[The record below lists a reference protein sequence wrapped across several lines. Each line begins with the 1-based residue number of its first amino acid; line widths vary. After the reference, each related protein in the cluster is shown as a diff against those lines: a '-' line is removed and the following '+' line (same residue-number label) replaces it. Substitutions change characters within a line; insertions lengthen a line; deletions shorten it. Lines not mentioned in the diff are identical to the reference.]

1 MNIFRILV
9 AEIAFRKL
17 NFVLSLSA
25 VMVAVAL
32 FVAGPMLVEGYQ
44 QQTQQEVNRWQGL
57 IDESEEGVAEIR
69 EGMKKVEDSTKAQL
83 VELNDTTR
91 KVTLGLGF
99 NLLIVH
105 RDTNMADFWASDYA
119 AVDMPEEYVNRL
131 ATNYNLTMVTHIVAT
146 LQEKIEWERRKV
158 LLVGYAPEATQSH
171 LRKKAPM
178 GYIVEPGTVFLG
190 YELGVDHEVGE
201 TIEIPVRGTDTPKSL
216 KIAKILPEQGS
227 KDDISIITHLID
239 AQEVLDKKE
248 RVNQILALN
257 CHCAEADRPKIRAQL
272 EQALPEARVTEFR
285 SKFLARAEQRNAVA
299 NSSAQ
304 VLGEMQANLE
314 ARQKILEERK
324 ATAAEL
330 TDSRL
335 QLEGLLITL
344 SDVITPLVVFAA
356 AVWVGLLA
364 LSNVRERRT
373 EIGVLRALGKG
384 GGTIVTLFLGKAV
397 LLGLAGGLIGFGF
410 GTILG
415 QALGESTLKI
425 SGDLFMPRL
434 DIFLY
439 TLIGAPL
446 LAALASYLPTLA
458 AVIQDPAIVL
468 REP

>member
-1 MNIFRILV
+1 MSIFRILL

-44 QQTQQEVNRWQGL
+44 VQTQREVSRWQEL
-57 IDESEEGVAEIR
+57 IDESEAGVAEIQ
-69 EGMKKVEDSTKAQL
+69 EGMNRVKKETEAQMAAL
-83 VELNDTTR
+83 SDTTR

-119 AVDMPEEYVNRL
+119 AVDMPEEYVDRL
-131 ATNYNLTMVTHIVAT
+131 AKNYNLTMVVHIVAT
-146 LQEKIEWERRKV
+146 LQEKIEWENRKV

-190 YELGVDHEVGE
+190 HELGVGRKVGE
-201 TIEIPVRGTDTPKSL
+201 TIDIPVRGSDTPMRL
-216 KIAKILPEQGS
+216 KIARILPEQGS
-227 KDDISIITHLID
+227 KDDISIITHLTD
-239 AQEVLDKKE
+239 AQKILDKPG

-272 EQALPEARVTEFR
+272 EQALPDARVTEFR
-285 SKFLARAEQRNAVA
+285 SKFLARAEQRDAVA
-299 NSSAQ
+299 ASSAQ
-304 VLGEMQANLE
+304 VLDEMQKNLE

-324 ATAAEL
+324 AIAA
-330 TDSRL
+330 DMAKSRA
-335 QLEGLLITL
+335 QLERLLKTL
-344 SDVITPLVVFAA
+344 SDVITPLVLVAA

-364 LSNVRERRT
+364 LANVRERRT
-373 EIGVLRALGKG
+373 EIGILRALGKG
-384 GGTIVTLFLGKAV
+384 TSTIVTLFLGKAF
-397 LLGLAGGLIGFGF
+397 LLGLAGGLIGFGL

-415 QALGESTLKI
+415 QLLGESALGI
-425 SGDLFMPRL
+425 RGDLFMPRV
-434 DIFLY
+434 DVFLY

>member
-1 MNIFRILV
+1 MNVFRILL

-17 NFVLSLSA
+17 NFALSLSA

-44 QQTQQEVNRWQGL
+44 QQTRQEVARWQGL
-57 IDESEEGVAEIR
+57 IDESEAGVAEIR
-69 EGMKKVEDSTKAQL
+69 DGMKKVEDGTKAQL
-83 VELNDTTR
+83 AELGDTTR

-119 AVDMPEEYVNRL
+119 AVDMPEEYVDRL
-131 ATNYNLTMVTHIVAT
+131 AGNQNLTMVTHIVAT

-158 LLVGYAPEATQSH
+158 LLVGYSPEATQSH

-178 GYIVEPGTVFLG
+178 GYLVEPGTVFLG
-190 YELGVDHEVGE
+190 YELGVGHEVGE
-201 TIEIPVRGTDTPKSL
+201 TIEIPIRGSDTTKQL

-227 KDDISIITHLID
+227 KDDISVIMHLTD
-239 AQEVLDKKE
+239 AQQILDKAG

-272 EQALPEARVTEFR
+272 EEALPEARVTEFR
-285 SKFLARAEQRNAVA
+285 TKLLARAEQRDAVA
-299 NSSAQ
+299 ASSAQ

-314 ARQKILEERK
+314 ARQKILEDRR
-324 ATAAEL
+324 AIAADMA
-330 TDSRL
+330 DSRK
-335 QLEGLLITL
+335 QLEELLITL

-356 AVWVGLLA
+356 AIWVGLLA
-364 LSNVRERRT
+364 LANVRERRT

-384 GGTIVTLFLGKAV
+384 SGTIFTLFLGKAV
-397 LLGLAGGLIGFGF
+397 LLGLAGGLIGFGL
-410 GTILG
+410 GTVLG
-415 QALGESTLKI
+415 QALGESALKI
-425 SGDLFMPRL
+425 GDVFFTPRL

-446 LAALASYLPTLA
+446 LAAVASYLPTLA
-458 AVIQDPAIVL
+458 AVTEDPAIVL